1 MALALTLALTLT
13 LTLRGYYDRQSGR
26 AELLAR
32 QRRRAPRDVAT
43 LAHHVRHT
51 GGCLHRRPK
60 VCCLGLRNPDPDP
73 ATLALALAKGPGLDL
88 CRCRLRT
95 SSKAMTSSGTK
106 KPSPFVS
113 AAANSCIVSSA
124 SAGDNAVSA
133 AVRTNTPPRK
143 RRSSMARRCLIVRL
157 RATTAAGRQPSQPA
171 TDAVTQPFV

>member
-73 ATLALALAKGPGLDL
+73 ATLALALAKGPWARPLPLSAAHLVQGHDL
-88 CRCRLRT
+88 IGHQEAVAIRVGSSKFLHRLKRLRRRQCRLCGRPHEHAT
-95 SSKAMTSSGTK
+95 QEEEEQHGQA
-106 KPSPFVS
+106 PPHC
-113 AAANSCIVSSA
+113 AASDDR
-124 SAGDNAVSA
+124 AGS
-133 AVRTNTPPRK
+133 
-143 RRSSMARRCLIVRL
+143 
-157 RATTAAGRQPSQPA
+157 QPSQPA